1 MSLRRI
7 PLATML
13 SVIALG
19 SPLILGCT
27 NPVAT
32 IYFNSGEAKYDQ
44 EDYQGALA
52 DYTKSI
58 EINPNDAFAY
68 VRRGEIY
75 QTLENYQSAIAEYD
89 KALDIDPQI
98 AGAYINRGSAKNAL
112 NDYQGALDDFQK
124 GFEFTSPTN
133 LEAFD
138 YLARGIAKNGLERLR
153 RSNLGLHQSD
163 RT

>member
-1 MSLRRI
+1 MSLRTV
-7 PLATML
+7 PLAAML
-13 SVIALG
+13 SLIALG
-19 SPLILGCT
+19 SPLILGCS

-75 QTLENYQSAIAEYD
+75 QTLKDYQSAIAEYD
-89 KALDIDPQI
+89 KALEIDSQI

-112 NDYQGALDDFQK
+112 NDYQEALNDLQK
-124 GFEFTSPTN
+124 GFEITPN
-133 LEAFD
+133 
-138 YLARGIAKNGLERLR
+138 
-153 RSNLGLHQSD
+153 
-163 RT
+163 